1 MLAPTTRVMVA
12 HTYGD
17 SQLQRGSSKEL
28 VWEVPGPSASLQGQ
42 LIPEQMKG
50 PLVSVAVLK
59 EHTTVWQGLGTAGPL
74 S

>member
-17 SQLQRGSSKEL
+17 SQLQRGSSREL
-28 VWEVPGPSASLQGQ
+28 VRKVTVPSVSLQGQ
-42 LIPEQMKG
+42 LTTEQMKG

-59 EHTTVWQGLGTAGPL
+59 
-74 S
+74 

>member
-1 MLAPTTRVMVA
+1 MLAPTTRVMVV

-28 VWEVPGPSASLQGQ
+28 VWEVTVPSVSLQGQ
-42 LIPEQMKG
+42 LTTEKMKG

-59 EHTTVWQGLGTAGPL
+59 
-74 S
+74 